1 MKHLATIISLLA
13 LSACQADETISGY
26 ADPAATY
33 VLEQINGTAF
43 KARATIQFPEEGRI
57 SGEAPCNIYSGSQT
71 APYPWFAPGPM
82 MSTKRACPDL
92 AAESLYF
99 EALSEMT
106 LAEVSGNLL
115 ILTNDS
121 GNEMLFRAR

>member
-1 MKHLATIISLLA
+1 M
-13 LSACQADETISGY
+13 
-26 ADPAATY
+26 
-33 VLEQINGTAF
+33 LEQINGTAF